1 MPGTEDKTINKRV
14 FVPKAGLGEKKQSN
28 RGVTNRYSCTLPEWV
43 WVGVGI
49 TRNSENDA
57 VTLLRSGER
66 SVNKQRE
73 REFLEKAT
81 NGAKALGLVVTERP
95 PLTQSREEQW
105 GDPG

>member
-1 MPGTEDKTINKRV
+1 MPGTKDKTINKRV
-14 FVPKAGLGEKKQSN
+14 FVPKASLGKEKQSN
-28 RGVTNRYSCTLPEWV
+28 RGVTSRYSWV

-49 TRNSENDA
+49 MRNSENEA

-73 REFLEKAT
+73 KEFLEKAT
-81 NGAKALGLVVTERP
+81 NGTKALGLVVTERP
-95 PLTQSREEQW
+95 SLTQSREEQW